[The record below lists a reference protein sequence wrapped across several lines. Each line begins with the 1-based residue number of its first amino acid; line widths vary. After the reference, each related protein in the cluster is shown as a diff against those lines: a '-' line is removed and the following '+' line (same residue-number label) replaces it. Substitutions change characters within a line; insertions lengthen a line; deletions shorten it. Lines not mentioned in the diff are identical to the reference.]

1 MGCPKLSVSMV
12 ILATVARFT
21 SNASP
26 APFTCTNLTAWTED
40 QPPSIGDCANALEV
54 IIRTHVQIF
63 QDERLEFLVP
73 GMENRTTL
81 NTVMTPQRYS
91 YGERTKVTTDSL
103 RYSYRLETCTIVI
116 YMPVQGAG
124 GPLPG
129 SGARSWRSTDIATFR
144 DICISARRIMSKC
157 LLEFTPAKQVG
168 WTITGE

>member
-40 QPPSIGDCANALEV
+40 RPPSIGDCANALEV

>member
-1 MGCPKLSVSMV
+1 MGLPKLPVSMV
-12 ILATVARFT
+12 ILATVARFI
-21 SNASP
+21 SDAST

-40 QPPSIGDCANALEV
+40 RPPSIGDCANALEV
-54 IIRTHVQIF
+54 IIRTHVQVF

-73 GMENRTTL
+73 GIVNRTTL
-81 NTVMTPQRYS
+81 NTIMTPQRYS

-103 RYSYRLETCTIVI
+103 RYSYWLETCTIVI

-129 SGARSWRSTDIATFR
+129 SGARSWRSTDVATFR

-168 WTITGE
+168 WTTTGE